1 MSVATYCYVAVCSV
15 AVGSAARGASAP
27 TEGGEGRGHIV
38 AAACL
43 QLVLAVNERNS
54 YGCSCQIR
62 GLLAFVAALR
72 CGNSYSNGRIQSSSR
87 CLLACSARLLALR
100 VVSRL
105 CALSCGGD
113 FFLPRDAMH
122 KRGLC
127 CCPVSVCPS
136 RWWVDCIPT
145 AKDIVYLLSRSR
157 GPSF

>member
-1 MSVATYCYVAVCSV
+1 M
-15 AVGSAARGASAP
+15 
-27 TEGGEGRGHIV
+27 

-72 CGNSYSNGRIQSSSR
+72 RGNSYSNGRIQSSSR

-113 FFLPRDAMH
+113 FFYRATLCVSAVFAVALCPYVRRVGGWIVSRRLNISSTFFLDA
-122 KRGLC
+122 
-127 CCPVSVCPS
+127 V
-136 RWWVDCIPT
+136 
-145 AKDIVYLLSRSR
+145 A
-157 GPSF
+157 PSF